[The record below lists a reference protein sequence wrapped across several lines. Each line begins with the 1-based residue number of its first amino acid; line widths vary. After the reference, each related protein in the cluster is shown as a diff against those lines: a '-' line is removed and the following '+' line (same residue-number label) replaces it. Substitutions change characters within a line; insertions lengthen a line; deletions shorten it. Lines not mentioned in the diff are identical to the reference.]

1 MIHPFEKEDLPVLMD
16 LWLSANM
23 DAHAFIPASYWAEH
37 AGQVRTQ
44 LPRAEVYVCQ
54 QDAAAPIDGF
64 IGINGTHIEGLFVKK
79 ACRSKDVGRQLL
91 THAKQLKP
99 RLTLCVY
106 RQPPKAL
113 SFYEREGVA
122 ILSEDTDGSTG
133 EKELFMGWRR

>member
-1 MIHPFEKEDLPVLMD
+1 MIRPFEKEDLPVLMD

-23 DAHAFIPASYWAEH
+23 DVHAFIPASYWAEH
-37 AGQVRTQ
+37 AGQGRTQ

-64 IGINGTHIEGLFVKK
+64 IGINGIHIEGLFVKK
-79 ACRSKDVGRQLL
+79 ACRSKGVGR
-91 THAKQLKP
+91 QLKP

>member
-1 MIHPFEKEDLPVLMD
+1 MIRPFEKEDLPVLMD
-16 LWLSANM
+16 LWLSSNM
-23 DAHAFIPASYWAEH
+23 DSHAFIPASYWAEH

-79 ACRSKDVGRQLL
+79 ACRSKGVGRQLP

>member
-1 MIHPFEKEDLPVLMD
+1 MIRPFEKEDLPVLMD
-16 LWLSANM
+16 LRLSANM

-79 ACRSKDVGRQLL
+79 ACRSKGVGR
-91 THAKQLKP
+91 QLKP

-106 RQPPKAL
+106 RQAPKAL

>member
-1 MIHPFEKEDLPVLMD
+1 MIRPFEKEDLPVLMD

-54 QDAAAPIDGF
+54 QDAAALIDGF

-79 ACRSKDVGRQLL
+79 ACRSKGVGRQLP

>member
-1 MIHPFEKEDLPVLMD
+1 MIRPFEKEDLPVLMD

-23 DAHAFIPASYWAEH
+23 DAHAFIPAAYWTEH

-44 LPRAEVYVCQ
+44 LPLAEVYVCQ

-79 ACRSKDVGRQLL
+79 ACRSKGVGRQLL
-91 THAKQLKP
+91 THAKQLTP

-106 RQPPKAL
+106 RQNPKAL
-113 SFYEREGVA
+113 SFYEREGFA

>member
-1 MIHPFEKEDLPVLMD
+1 MIRPFEKEDLPVLMD

-23 DAHAFIPASYWAEH
+23 DAHAFIPAAYWTEH

-44 LPRAEVYVCQ
+44 LPLAEVYVCQ

-79 ACRSKDVGRQLL
+79 ACRSKGVGRQLP

-106 RQPPKAL
+106 RQNPKAL
-113 SFYEREGVA
+113 SFYEREGFA

>member
-1 MIHPFEKEDLPVLMD
+1 MIRPFEKEDLPVLMD

-79 ACRSKDVGRQLL
+79 ACRSKGVGRQLL

-122 ILSEDTDGSTG
+122 ILSEGTDGSTG

>member
-1 MIHPFEKEDLPVLMD
+1 MIRPFEKEDLPVLMG

-37 AGQVRTQ
+37 AGQGRTQ

-79 ACRSKDVGRQLL
+79 ACRSKGVGRQLL

>member
-1 MIHPFEKEDLPVLMD
+1 MIRPFEKEDLPVLMD
-16 LWLSANM
+16 LRLSANM
-23 DAHAFIPASYWAEH
+23 DAHAFIPAAYWAEH

-79 ACRSKDVGRQLL
+79 ACRSKGVGRQLP

>member
-1 MIHPFEKEDLPVLMD
+1 MIRPFEKEDLPVLMD

-79 ACRSKDVGRQLL
+79 ACRSKGVGRQLM

-106 RQPPKAL
+106 RHPPQSPFL
-113 SFYEREGVA
+113 
-122 ILSEDTDGSTG
+122 L
-133 EKELFMGWRR
+133 

>member
-1 MIHPFEKEDLPVLMD
+1 MIRPFEKEDLPVLMD

-44 LPRAEVYVCQ
+44 LPLAEVYVCQ

-79 ACRSKDVGRQLL
+79 ACRSKGVGRQLL
-91 THAKQLKP
+91 THAKQLKT

-106 RQPPKAL
+106 RQNPKAL
-113 SFYEREGVA
+113 SFYEREGFA
-122 ILSEDTDGSTG
+122 ILSEGTDGSTG
-133 EKELFMGWRR
+133 EKEFFMGWRR

>member
-1 MIHPFEKEDLPVLMD
+1 MIRPFEKEDLPVLMD

-23 DAHAFIPASYWAEH
+23 DAHAFIPAAYWAEH

-79 ACRSKDVGRQLL
+79 ACRSKGVGRQLP

>member
-1 MIHPFEKEDLPVLMD
+1 MAVRQHGR
-16 LWLSANM
+16 
-23 DAHAFIPASYWAEH
+23 HAFIPASYWAEH
-37 AGQVRTQ
+37 AVQGRTQ
-44 LPRAEVYVCQ
+44 LPRVEVYVCQ

-79 ACRSKDVGRQLL
+79 ACRSKGVGRQLL

-99 RLTLCVY
+99 RLTLFVY

>member
-1 MIHPFEKEDLPVLMD
+1 MIRPFEKEDLPVLMA
-16 LWLSANM
+16 LWLSANL
-23 DAHAFIPASYWAEH
+23 DAHAFIPASDWEEH
-37 AGQVRTQ
+37 AGQGRTQ

-79 ACRSKDVGRQLL
+79 ACRSKGVGRQLL

-106 RQPPKAL
+106 RQPPQSPFL
-113 SFYEREGVA
+113 
-122 ILSEDTDGSTG
+122 L
-133 EKELFMGWRR
+133 

>member
-1 MIHPFEKEDLPVLMD
+1 MIRPFEKEDLPVLMD
-16 LWLSANM
+16 LRLSANM
-23 DAHAFIPASYWAEH
+23 DAHAFIPASYWTEH

-79 ACRSKDVGRQLL
+79 ACRSKGVGR
-91 THAKQLKP
+91 QLKP

-106 RQPPKAL
+106 RHPPKSPFL
-113 SFYEREGVA
+113 
-122 ILSEDTDGSTG
+122 L
-133 EKELFMGWRR
+133 

>member
-1 MIHPFEKEDLPVLMD
+1 MIRPFEKEDLPVLMD

-23 DAHAFIPASYWAEH
+23 DAHAFIPASYRAEH

-44 LPRAEVYVCQ
+44 LLRAEVYVCQ

-79 ACRSKDVGRQLL
+79 ACRSKGVGR
-91 THAKQLKP
+91 QLKP

>member
-1 MIHPFEKEDLPVLMD
+1 MIRPFEKEDLPVLMD

-79 ACRSKDVGRQLL
+79 ACRSKGVGR
-91 THAKQLKP
+91 QLKP

-106 RQPPKAL
+106 RQAPKAL

>member
-1 MIHPFEKEDLPVLMD
+1 MIRPFEKKICPS
-16 LWLSANM
+16 LWICGCPPNM
-23 DAHAFIPASYWAEH
+23 DAHAFIPAAYWAEH

-44 LPRAEVYVCQ
+44 LPLAEVYVCQ

-79 ACRSKDVGRQLL
+79 ACRSKGVGRQLL

-106 RQPPKAL
+106 RQNPKAL
-113 SFYEREGVA
+113 FFYEREGFA

>member
-1 MIHPFEKEDLPVLMD
+1 MIRPFEKEDLPVLMD

-54 QDAAAPIDGF
+54 QNAAAPIDGF
-64 IGINGTHIEGLFVKK
+64 IGINGTHIKGLFVKK
-79 ACRSKDVGRQLL
+79 ACRSKGVGRQLP

>member
-1 MIHPFEKEDLPVLMD
+1 MIRPFEKEDLPVLMD

-64 IGINGTHIEGLFVKK
+64 IGINGPISK
-79 ACRSKDVGRQLL
+79 ACLSK
-91 THAKQLKP
+91 KP
-99 RLTLCVY
+99 AA
-106 RQPPKAL
+106 PKAW
-113 SFYEREGVA
+113 A
-122 ILSEDTDGSTG
+122 GSC
-133 EKELFMGWRR
+133 